1 MQVAAP
7 GKNIPLFCHH
17 KQTLNQKS
25 L

>member
-7 GKNIPLFCHH
+7 VKSIPLFRHH

>member
-17 KQTLNQKS
+17 KQTLNQES